1 MLLLIGTFN
10 KRKTYVFHIYE
21 GFKEVLG
28 LCALNADFKSFGQ
41 LGNNPCTVDLKNVK
55 QDTNCNEL
63 HKDYFFTCIFR
74 IFEIPDLFLDQC
86 RSIVYSFGRSC
97 AGEYN
102 FTFF

>member
-1 MLLLIGTFN
+1 MSS
-10 KRKTYVFHIYE
+10 IYM
-21 GFKEVLG
+21 KVTIITSQRSSWT
-28 LCALNADFKSFGQ
+28 LCSQCSLSFGL

-74 IFEIPDLFLDQC
+74 IFETPDLFLDQC

-102 FTFF
+102 FTIF